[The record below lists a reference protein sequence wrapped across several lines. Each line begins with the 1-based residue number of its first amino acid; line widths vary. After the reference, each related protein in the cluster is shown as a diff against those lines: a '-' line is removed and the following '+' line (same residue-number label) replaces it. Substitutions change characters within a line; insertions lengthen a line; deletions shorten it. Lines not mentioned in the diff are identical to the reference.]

1 MHRTAYLTL
10 IAGVLFTSALLWSD
24 SAQSKKTLLCK
35 LETEKVVQGK
45 ERRCLY
51 RCSDGSIEG
60 RTRRLKQ
67 ACLQTVRSANN

>member
-1 MHRTAYLTL
+1 MPRTAYLTL
-10 IAGVLFTSALLWSD
+10 IAGVLFSSALLWTD

-35 LETEKVVQGK
+35 LESEKVVQGK

-60 RTRRLKQ
+60 RTRRLNEE
-67 ACLQTVRSANN
+67 CLSTIRSAND